1 MGDGDAPL
9 GEDQLEV
16 SEAQAEEVVQRD
28 DVADDLGR
36 EAVAGIGGGLG
47 RHPTFLPQPLCS
59 GQSQTT

>member
-1 MGDGDAPL
+1 
-9 GEDQLEV
+9 
-16 SEAQAEEVVQRD
+16 VVQRD